1 MTTKRTLG
9 TYSCGR
15 CSKQF
20 KRSDHLLRHKQIHDN
35 SLRFS
40 CTHCGKRFSRKDVRD
55 KHTKIHN
62 EEPKPNSAS
71 LSPTHLI
78 EWLFTE
84 SPPSDMISPSN
95 IFDQLNFSDFPEM
108 LNQHIVDE
116 RKRQQLVSL
125 IPSLELNPDFGLAQ
139 IENCIECYWL
149 LYHSQYPILHRPS
162 FNVSEAHPL
171 LILAMVMMGATMR
184 GAMGLSNLQ
193 NPIELSNQIAIPLRW
208 LIFSSSEFQPPV
220 QTWIIQSLVILES
233 FEITSSSRFLHERAY
248 LHHGTKI
255 QLLRRSPILGGDP
268 LKSPEEEEDLSDSE
282 AKNSMW
288 KKWIEVESAKRAT
301 LMAFYLD
308 TVHATVYGHEIILY
322 AHQIKLSLPCED
334 SLWESQASET
344 TSRTAPVKFLT
355 ALKSLLH
362 RKPVETSSF
371 GRKILLAG
379 LITVMFQTEQKD
391 LQYSFNEWE
400 KVKENWKVIISRAMD
415 FWRSGIV
422 DCCTS
427 DVSLF
432 RDSFGF
438 PSQIPDCMSP
448 ADTRCKHFLYHIAQI
463 YMRITHYDYIIY
475 AGAPSRMNVK
485 VTDHDY
491 SIVAK
496 RIQDWSHSHHGYVSV
511 VYAYTF
517 LFEMFLSHRENLPY
531 DPNSDPFLHRPNVVA
546 SCVLVVWAFNFS
558 RNGPQ
563 SKTVESGYAYL
574 RRVKS
579 FINVEGST
587 VEEMAERLGFV
598 ENSHSTVGLLKLVEA
613 FFSRCAKWEIV

>member
-20 KRSDHLLRHKQIHDN
+20 KRSDHLLRHKQSHDN

-208 LIFSSSEFQPPV
+208 LIFSSY
-220 QTWIIQSLVILES
+220 
-233 FEITSSSRFLHERAY
+233 SSRLCRRGSSRAW
-248 LHHGTKI
+248 LSWS
-255 QLLRRSPILGGDP
+255 L
-268 LKSPEEEEDLSDSE
+268 LKSQAL
-282 AKNSMW
+282 
-288 KKWIEVESAKRAT
+288 RASST
-301 LMAFYLD
+301 KGRIF
-308 TVHATVYGHEIILY
+308 T
-322 AHQIKLSLPCED
+322 
-334 SLWESQASET
+334 
-344 TSRTAPVKFLT
+344 TAP
-355 ALKSLLH
+355 
-362 RKPVETSSF
+362 RSSF
-371 GRKILLAG
+371 C
-379 LITVMFQTEQKD
+379 VEVPFSE
-391 LQYSFNEWE
+391 
-400 KVKENWKVIISRAMD
+400 
-415 FWRSGIV
+415 
-422 DCCTS
+422 
-427 DVSLF
+427 
-432 RDSFGF
+432 
-438 PSQIPDCMSP
+438 
-448 ADTRCKHFLYHIAQI
+448 
-463 YMRITHYDYIIY
+463 
-475 AGAPSRMNVK
+475 
-485 VTDHDY
+485 VT
-491 SIVAK
+491 
-496 RIQDWSHSHHGYVSV
+496 
-511 VYAYTF
+511 
-517 LFEMFLSHRENLPY
+517 L
-531 DPNSDPFLHRPNVVA
+531 
-546 SCVLVVWAFNFS
+546 
-558 RNGPQ
+558 
-563 SKTVESGYAYL
+563 
-574 RRVKS
+574 
-579 FINVEGST
+579 
-587 VEEMAERLGFV
+587 
-598 ENSHSTVGLLKLVEA
+598 
-613 FFSRCAKWEIV
+613 